1 MSKIYYTFVYYDLY
15 QNLLHYVTKIVTICN
30 KICYDNLVL
39 IQITKKVDTQQKLI
53 AKKPINNY
61 LIITNMILNQREGL
75 LLLKVPQVT

>member
-1 MSKIYYTFVYYDLY
+1 MSKQIYTFACYDLY
-15 QNLLHYVTKIVTICN
+15 QNFLHYVTKIVTICN